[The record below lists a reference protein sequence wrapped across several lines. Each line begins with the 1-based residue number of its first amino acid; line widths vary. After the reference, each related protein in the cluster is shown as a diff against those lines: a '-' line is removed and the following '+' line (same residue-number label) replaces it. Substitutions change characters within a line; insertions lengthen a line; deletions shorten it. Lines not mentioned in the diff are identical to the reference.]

1 MQFSDFLN
9 FNKMISGSVIKFLY
23 WLGIAIILLFL
34 FGSIA
39 GSISTMG
46 WNAGL
51 GLLQFAVALLGAA
64 LGILLWRVICE
75 MYLTFLSIND
85 RLGQIRDKLPGA

>member
-9 FNKMISGSVIKFLY
+9 FNKMVAGSIIKFLY
-23 WLGIAIILLFL
+23 WLGIVIILLFG
-34 FGSIA
+34 FGTVTGSIN
-39 GSISTMG
+39 TMS

-51 GLLQFAVALLGAA
+51 GLLQLVVAFVGVAF
-64 LGILLWRVICE
+64 GILIWRVICE

>member
-9 FNKMISGSVIKFLY
+9 FNKMVTGSVLKLLY
-23 WLGIAIILLFL
+23 WLGIVIILLFG
-34 FGSIA
+34 FGTVTGSIN
-39 GSISTMG
+39 TMS

-51 GLLQFAVALLGAA
+51 GLLQLVVAFVGVAF
-64 LGILLWRVICE
+64 GILLWRVVCE

-85 RLGQIRDKLPGA
+85 RLGQIRDKLPGV